1 MKFNILALAC
11 VMAVSVSAQ
20 QNRRLIWSDEFN
32 YAGLPDSTK
41 WGYEEGF
48 IRNQEPQYYTV
59 RRLENCR
66 VENGMLV
73 IESIK
78 EQYPNPAF
86 RTGSDQPA
94 VAEYTSASIN
104 TLGKFGWQYGRIEVR
119 AKVPGGAGI
128 WPAIWMMG
136 ENRPQVKWPQC
147 GEIDVMEWLGRD
159 PMTVYGTVHYAD
171 SANKYAHQGGTVK
184 AGQPAGG
191 VQRAAEKQGAQ
202 PVLSGLPA
210 DGFHIYAMDWY
221 PDRLE
226 FYYDSV
232 KYFVFD
238 TRKGQHGQENIFSKK
253 FYLLLNLA
261 LGHTGS
267 WAGPVGEGTL
277 PGKYFVDY
285 VRIYQ

>member
-1 MKFNILALAC
+1 MLKFSLCTL
-11 VMAVSVSAQ
+11 VFLMAVSVNAQ
-20 QNRRLIWSDEFN
+20 QNRKLIWSDEFN
-32 YAGLPDSTK
+32 YTGLPDSTK

-48 IRNQEPQYYTV
+48 VRNQEPQYYTV

-66 VENGMLV
+66 VEHGMLV
-73 IESIK
+73 IESRK

-86 RTGSDQPA
+86 KTGSDKPA
-94 VAEYTSASIN
+94 IAEYTSASIN
-104 TLGKFGWQYGRIEVR
+104 TLGKFGWQYGRVEVR
-119 AKVPGGAGI
+119 AKVPAGAGS

-136 ENRPQVKWPQC
+136 ENRQEVKWPQC
-147 GEIDVMEWLGRD
+147 GEIDVMEYLGRD
-159 PMTVYGTVHYAD
+159 PLTVYGTVHYAD
-171 SANKYAHQGGTVK
+171 SANKYAHQGGTDK
-184 AGQPAGG
+184 GGQ
-191 VQRAAEKQGAQ
+191 
-202 PVLSGLPA
+202 PA

-238 TRKGQHGQENIFSKK
+238 TRKGQRGTENIFSKK

-277 PGKYFVDY
+277 PGKYYVDY